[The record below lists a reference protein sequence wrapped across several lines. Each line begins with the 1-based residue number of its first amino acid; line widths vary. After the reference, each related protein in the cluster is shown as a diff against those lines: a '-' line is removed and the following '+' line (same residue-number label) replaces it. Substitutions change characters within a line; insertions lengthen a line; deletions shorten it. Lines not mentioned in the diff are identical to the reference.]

1 MSSNLFDIVFAELLR
16 LELRHA
22 ARELDER
29 YPDGGRAAGDRN
41 EKLAAAAADAY
52 RAAVHAV
59 GSLPI
64 NAT

>member
-16 LELRHA
+16 LEIRTA

-29 YPDGGRAAGDRN
+29 YPDGGRASGDRS
-41 EKLAAAAADAY
+41 ERLAAAAADAY

-59 GSLPI
+59 GGLPI

>member
-16 LELRHA
+16 LELRDA
-22 ARELDER
+22 ARELDEHH
-29 YPDGGRAAGDRN
+29 PDGGRAAGDRN
-41 EKLAAAAADAY
+41 EKLAAAAAAAY

-59 GSLPI
+59 GRLPI